1 MKLEAIQEELKKR
14 KIHIDY
20 NEEDDLASID
30 FIWRGLSYHIWEFM
44 DDDGTFG
51 CETNVFTTGK
61 TVELTGDYAETILKE
76 LERWPFME

>member
-1 MKLEAIQEELKKR
+1 MRLEAIQEELKKR

-20 NEEDDLASID
+20 NEEDECASID
-30 FIWRGLSYHIWEFM
+30 FIWRGLSYHIWEFI
-44 DDDGTFG
+44 DDDGTRG

-61 TVELTGDYAETILKE
+61 TVELLDGYADTILKE